1 MVSVSAASTP
11 NVYAA
16 LKSAGTVRAGTAK
29 NSGAAGGEDN
39 DPPAVRQLKQTIERL
54 KEQIARKSQ
63 ELQRTMA
70 DSALGTE
77 QKQER
82 AKAIRQEMAM
92 LQDSMQTAYQSL
104 AKTLEENRMGGTG
117 QTFSAAG

>member
-1 MVSVSAASTP
+1 MASVSAASTP

-29 NSGAAGGEDN
+29 NSGAASSEDN

-70 DSALGTE
+70 DSALSTE